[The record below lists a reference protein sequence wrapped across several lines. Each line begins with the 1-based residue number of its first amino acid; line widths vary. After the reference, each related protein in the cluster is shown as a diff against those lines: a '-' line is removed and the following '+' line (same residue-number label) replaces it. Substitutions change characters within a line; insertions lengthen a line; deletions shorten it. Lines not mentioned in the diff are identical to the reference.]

1 MKKLFVLII
10 IFSNSIFSFSQN
22 LDGGAYSQQGL
33 FVYGITGSKPIPN
46 MRTQGSQY
54 YDETFKLSFIKYFNK
69 RLAEDG
75 YMRYN
80 AFTDEIEL
88 ADTPYAES
96 SDTSLLKD
104 KDLVPVISGETFIY
118 IPHRLKDGRAVIG
131 YLIEI
136 FNGNKYK
143 LYEKRNKVFM
153 EEKKARTSLENT
165 FPPRYVSKIDYY
177 ISASG
182 QTPILIPSRKKDF
195 LSLFAENQS
204 LINYFIRNNK
214 IKINKLESILE
225 VIKYAE
231 SINN

>member
-1 MKKLFVLII
+1 MNKLYVLII
-10 IFSNSIFSFSQN
+10 IFSNSFFSFSQN

-33 FVYGITGSKPIPN
+33 FVYGITGSKPVPN

-69 RLAEDG
+69 RLAKDG

-88 ADTPYAES
+88 SDTPYAES

-118 IPHRLKDGRAVIG
+118 IPHRLKDGRAIIG

-177 ISASG
+177 ISSSG

>member
-1 MKKLFVLII
+1 
-10 IFSNSIFSFSQN
+10 
-22 LDGGAYSQQGL
+22 
-33 FVYGITGSKPIPN
+33 
-46 MRTQGSQY
+46 
-54 YDETFKLSFIKYFNK
+54 
-69 RLAEDG
+69 
-75 YMRYN
+75 MRYN